1 MKKAKIV
8 MCWMMFFLPGFGN
21 FDAMAVG
28 EAEDFTKLSL
38 EELMEVELTS
48 AAKKSQKLSQTAAA
62 AFVISDED
70 IRRSGVTSIPEAL
83 RMVPGLDVA
92 RINSTQ
98 WAVSARGFN
107 SRFSN
112 KLLVLMDGRS
122 VYSPLFSG
130 VFWDTQD
137 TFIEDIERIEVIRGP
152 GASLWGA
159 NAVNGIINIIT
170 KHAKDTQGTAVS
182 AGMGT
187 EEIFGGVR
195 YGGKVDKGNYR
206 IYAKYVN
213 RDESEDAQGK
223 GTSDTLDMYRSGFRM
238 DKEIGIS
245 GDKITLQGD
254 VYTGSSDQI
263 VPVPSANMADY
274 DPVSQTFVRN
284 QKADISLNGFNLM
297 GRWEHSFSKNSS
309 SMLQIYA
316 DYDRRDEAAG
326 EIIQNNFDADF
337 QHKITAGSRTEI
349 IWGLGYRVYQD
360 ELPCNYWLCFEP
372 DSQTDHLYSGFFQV
386 EQVLIPDTVRATLGA
401 KIEHNDYTGFEFQP
415 NLRLLW
421 TPAKEHSLWASVSRA
436 VRTPSRYQYDVRFWA
451 ASMPTDPR
459 LAAAAPLPITAMY
472 YYGNQETESEDVIAA
487 ELGYRVQPTER
498 FSADLALFY
507 NFYKNLSSSA
517 RDMPYPDPPLWKVNL
532 HSGNS
537 LSADTY
543 GAELS
548 VVWQVFHPLKLA
560 AAYTLFGSD
569 FEKGTLFRNA
579 LANEDDD
586 PRHQV
591 SVRAS
596 LNLPQ
601 NIETDLWFRYTDDIL
616 SGTVKSYSSVD
627 VRLGW
632 NPRKNIEISI
642 GGRNL
647 LDSGHPEFVNSFYKS
662 IDSEIE
668 REFYGKVLWRF

>member
-1 MKKAKIV
+1 
-8 MCWMMFFLPGFGN
+8 MMLFLSGFGN
-21 FDAMAVG
+21 MGAIAAKPDTD
-28 EAEDFTKLSL
+28 DFTKLSL

-48 AAKKSQKLSQTAAA
+48 AARKSQKLSQTAAA
-62 AFVISDED
+62 AFVISGED
-70 IRRSGVTSIPEAL
+70 IRRSGAATIPEAL
-83 RMVPGLDVA
+83 RLVPGIHVA

-107 SRFSN
+107 GRFSN

-137 TFIEDIERIEVIRGP
+137 TLIEDIEQIEVIRGP

-170 KHAKDTQGTAVS
+170 KNAKDTQGSLVS
-182 AGMGT
+182 AGIGT
-187 EEIFGGVR
+187 EEVSGGVR
-195 YGGKVDKGNYR
+195 YGGRTENADYR

-223 GTSDTLDMYRSGFRM
+223 GTSDTLNLYRAGFRM
-238 DKEIGIS
+238 DKEGQNPGNSIR
-245 GDKITLQGD
+245 LQGD
-254 VYTGSSDQI
+254 VYTGNSDQT
-263 VPVPSANMADY
+263 VPIPSANPADY
-274 DPVSQTFVRN
+274 DPASQTFVRN
-284 QKADISLNGFNLM
+284 QKTDISLNGFNLL
-297 GRWEHSFSKNSS
+297 GKWEHSFSKNSS
-309 SMLQIYA
+309 AVLQIYA
-316 DYDRRDEAAG
+316 DHDRRDEAAG

-337 QHKITAGSRTEI
+337 QHRFTAGSRTEI
-349 IWGLGYRVYQD
+349 IWGLGYRLYQD
-360 ELPCNYWLCFEP
+360 DLPCNHWLCVEP

-386 EQVLIPDTVRATLGA
+386 EQVLIPDKVRATLGA
-401 KIEHNDYTGFEFQP
+401 KLEHNDYTGFEIQP
-415 NLRLLW
+415 SLRVLW
-421 TPAKEHSLWASVSRA
+421 TPAAEHSLWASVSRA
-436 VRTPSRYQYDVRFWA
+436 VRTPSRYQYDVQFWA
-451 ASMPTDPR
+451 ASMPSDPR
-459 LAAAAPLPITAMY
+459 LTAAAPFPITAIY
-472 YYGNQETESEDVIAA
+472 YFGNQETESEDVTAA
-487 ELGYRVQPTER
+487 ELGYRVQPTEH

-507 NFYKNLSSSA
+507 NFYKNLSYSG
-517 RDMPYPDPPLWKVNL
+517 RDMPYPDPPVWRVNL
-532 HSGNS
+532 HSGSS

-548 VVWQVFHPLKLA
+548 VGWQVFQALKLA

-596 LNLPQ
+596 LNLPK
-601 NIETDLWFRYTDDIL
+601 NLELDLWFRYTDDIL
-616 SGTVKSYSSVD
+616 GGTVKAYSALD
-627 VRLGW
+627 ARLGW
-632 NPRKNIEISI
+632 NLSKNMEISM

-647 LDSGHPEFVNSFYKS
+647 LDPRHPEFVNSFYKS

-668 REFYGKVLWRF
+668 REIYGKILWRF